1 MDKRTSSDS
10 TLLCDLV
17 KSRLSDKAN
26 TFASIKAFSEFG
38 QLVNSLFDKHF
49 SFINDHP
56 KGGLDIIQNAREE
69 LLKDYVK
76 TSSWSSSSQV
86 WENGKL
92 IKDEQHEG
100 GIIDENDMHFQYIS
114 EVELIYSMLMIAIQ
128 EHNKDLIE
136 SIYDYAEEKDIDP
149 SLIDKLIDIPD
160 EISSEEAKAL
170 IKIFEDTSIN
180 YELLNKQYYADK
192 FIFVPFEQFFSDKID
207 EYLNNN

>member
-10 TLLCDLV
+10 TPLCDLV
-17 KSRLSDKAN
+17 KSRLSDRAN

-128 EHNKDLIE
+128 DHNKDLIE
-136 SIYDYAEEKDIDP
+136 SIYDYAEEKDVDP
-149 SLIDKLIDIPD
+149 SLIDKLIDTPD
-160 EISSEEAKAL
+160 EISAEEAKAI
-170 IKIFEDTSIN
+170 IKIFEDTAIN

-207 EYLNNN
+207 AYLNNN